1 MTDSRTPAGVA
12 VVTGASSGIGAATA
26 RELAA
31 AGFTV
36 ALLARRLDRI
46 AAVAEEIGNGAIAI
60 EADVTD
66 RASLVAAADRVRTE
80 LGGATVLVNNAG
92 VALVGP
98 FGSERRDDCR
108 RMIEVNL
115 LGTITATEV
124 FLDQLKAAAHADIVN
139 ISSVAGRRAE
149 PGGGVHAAT
158 KWGVNGWSE
167 SLRLELK
174 PKIRV
179 TLIEPGSVATE
190 LPQHITHPETREAA
204 VDAWK
209 QVEVTAADVA
219 EVVVFAVTRHTCG
232 SRCTRSWCGRPGRS
246 SERGSPEGEPSYER
260 LRAVS
265 LDKGV
270 DSRSA
275 QRTAEV
281 VPHSPPRIRPTEPAC
296 HPLEHRLQLPSP
308 AADLSHALHAW
319 STTITSSGSA
329 PLPEY

>member
-124 FLDQLKAAAHADIVN
+124 FLDQSKAAAHADIVN

-149 PGGGVHAAT
+149 PGGGCT
-158 KWGVNGWSE
+158 PRRSGVSTDG
-167 SLRLELK
+167 
-174 PKIRV
+174 
-179 TLIEPGSVATE
+179 A
-190 LPQHITHPETREAA
+190 
-204 VDAWK
+204 
-209 QVEVTAADVA
+209 
-219 EVVVFAVTRHTCG
+219 
-232 SRCTRSWCGRPGRS
+232 SRC
-246 SERGSPEGEPSYER
+246 
-260 LRAVS
+260 A
-265 LDKGV
+265 
-270 DSRSA
+270 
-275 QRTAEV
+275 
-281 VPHSPPRIRPTEPAC
+281 
-296 HPLEHRLQLPSP
+296 
-308 AADLSHALHAW
+308 LS
-319 STTITSSGSA
+319 
-329 PLPEY
+329 